1 MKTWMDITILAAE
14 APPATEHAPF
24 NVWTT
29 LPLVLVIAVLG
40 WWAVRRFRLPFV
52 GRVFWWT
59 LPATYLVAALIWGGV
74 IAFSDYKTMPADYGG
89 TIISSA
95 ILAYLI
101 HLWLIPVDEL
111 PGVESESSPG
121 SHTDSDARR

>member
-1 MKTWMDITILAAE
+1 MNTWTDIAMLAAD

-24 NVWTT
+24 NAWTT

-59 LPATYLVAALIWGGV
+59 LPATYLAAALVWGGV
-74 IAFSDYKTMPADYGG
+74 LVLTEYKTMPADYGG

-111 PGVESESSPG
+111 PGAESEAPPESQASS
-121 SHTDSDARR
+121 DVRR